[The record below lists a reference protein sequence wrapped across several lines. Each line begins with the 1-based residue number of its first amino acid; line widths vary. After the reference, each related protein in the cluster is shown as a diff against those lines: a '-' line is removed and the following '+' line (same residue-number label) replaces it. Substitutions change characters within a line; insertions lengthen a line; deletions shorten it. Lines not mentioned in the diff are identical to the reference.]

1 MELDYHVRHLTGNCG
16 DVLGVRG
23 HLVSC
28 ICSSLEAFWLHIL
41 GNGNTFPARAIPEGR

>member
-28 ICSSLEAFWLHIL
+28 ICSRLEAFWLHIL
-41 GNGNTFPARAIPEGR
+41 GNRNTFPARAIPEGR